1 MPPASGSYR
10 QQTNMAIPVSQP
22 GQAMMNFVGQYPPGA
37 GTTPMMQLPNQ
48 QASPMMAPYYA
59 PNQQPYHTNTQPP
72 NQYNQQPQLQG
83 YYF

>member
-1 MPPASGSYR
+1 MPPAGGSYCQR
-10 QQTNMAIPVSQP
+10 TNMAIPVSQT

-37 GTTPMMQLPNQ
+37 GTAPMMQLLNQ

-59 PNQQPYHTNTQPP
+59 PNQKPYHTNTQPP
-72 NQYNQQPQLQG
+72 NQYNQQPQA